1 MNNGSATITG
11 LKTSVTEKEL
21 DIPSEIGGY
30 PVTSIGDRAFQRTA
44 ITDVNIP
51 DSVTSIED
59 NAFFIC
65 DSLKS
70 VTMGKGIVSIGDYAF
85 RRTAITSVTIP
96 YSVTSIGISAFERCE
111 SLTNV
116 IFECP
121 STPQTLIMG
130 GSAFEKVP
138 GTISFSGYKFIH
150 LCNGDTKVAEGTA
163 LADLP
168 GKTLAWKEIFTYTVE
183 NDTVTI
189 TGLNVSVKE
198 LIIPSEINGY
208 PVTSIGESAFQR
220 TDITSVTIP
229 DSVKNIDNNAFK
241 SCDSLKSVSIG
252 NGVTSIGELAFCY
265 CDRLDSVII
274 GNSVKSIGARAFRGT
289 ALTSITIPGSV
300 TSIGDDVFQLCESL
314 TSVIFER
321 PNERQRLEIE
331 SSFAEISGTLS
342 YSGTSKYALFSRD
355 TEIEKGADLTTLSGV
370 SLIWKEIDYTPT
382 YTVTWKSDDGSTI
395 DSIEVEAGTVPA
407 HADPAKA
414 VGAQYTY
421 TFSGWTDGKNYYAA
435 GEALPAVT
443 CDVTYTAQYSTTV
456 NNYTVTWKSG
466 DTVLKTDENVP
477 YGTTP
482 TYDGDTPTKAAD
494 AQYSYTFIG
503 WTDGNNSYAAGEAF
517 PAVTGDV
524 TYTAL
529 YTNTVNKYTI
539 IWKNG
544 DTVLETDENVPY
556 GTTPTYDGD
565 TPIKASYENYGYVFS
580 GWSPEV
586 NAVTGD
592 ITYTAQFSQAV
603 YVDKAEPYI
612 DSNGAYILGTK
623 KHYEMDGKNY
633 AVNGDGTMGDELSDD
648 ELALSYF
655 DFKLINNDAEYQINY
670 FTGPTDNLTE
680 LVIPKTFNGKKI
692 TVLGSDGKDVLY
704 SSTKTQFE
712 LVLNENIKEIKGYTF
727 YVLYVTK
734 VSGDTSGLN
743 KIGDY
748 AFSWANSPGGYSLD
762 ITLDYPGWITVGKEI
777 FNNMNVTARI
787 KHSTKFS
794 STSFSAQKVDYIF
807 TDDHTYGTPS
817 FKWTD
822 DYSSATARFTCTDSR
837 CKHAET
843 VDAEITSEYENGA
856 PKYTAETT
864 FEDEEYTNVKA
875 LENPL
880 DVSYSPNIAAADA
893 LGLDNN
899 LFNLP
904 GTLEYTKAKLLGV
917 QKKEAIKTDTAG
929 TGLRFVAELSSEF
942 VGKDNID
949 YGFEVVKT
957 SKNSTAE
964 FNTAGGFDK
973 MQELLESHSDD
984 IKSISCKD
992 TSNNITGD
1000 TRYGDKDDT
1009 STEYKYVTLAVN
1021 NIEAN
1026 QGIAVRFYVAID
1038 GIRYYSSYTNSG
1050 GDTFRGCCASYE
1062 TLVNAVK

>member
-1 MNNGSATITG
+1 
-11 LKTSVTEKEL
+11 
-21 DIPSEIGGY
+21 
-30 PVTSIGDRAFQRTA
+30 
-44 ITDVNIP
+44 
-51 DSVTSIED
+51 
-59 NAFFIC
+59 
-65 DSLKS
+65 
-70 VTMGKGIVSIGDYAF
+70 
-85 RRTAITSVTIP
+85 
-96 YSVTSIGISAFERCE
+96 
-111 SLTNV
+111 
-116 IFECP
+116 
-121 STPQTLIMG
+121 MG

-466 DTVLKTDENVP
+466 DTVLK
-477 YGTTP
+477 
-482 TYDGDTPTKAAD
+482 
-494 AQYSYTFIG
+494 
-503 WTDGNNSYAAGEAF
+503 
-517 PAVTGDV
+517 
-524 TYTAL
+524 
-529 YTNTVNKYTI
+529 
-539 IWKNG
+539 
-544 DTVLETDENVPY
+544 TDENVPY